1 MFAATARRPYRRGL
15 MSSPNV
21 RARRLEDV
29 EAWDAADQKPVAAAA
44 T

>member
-15 MSSPNV
+15 MSSPKV
-21 RARRLEDV
+21 PGRRLEDV
-29 EAWDAADQKPVAAAA
+29 EDWDPADQEAGAAAA